1 MNNELIQEIILLL
14 EKVFADKRTEVK
26 LRLEIK
32 KTLNKIQQAY
42 IDFIEEWVYSM
53 VVESKKQIRT

>member
-1 MNNELIQEIILLL
+1 MNGELIKEIVMLL

-32 KTLNKIQQAY
+32 KTLNRIQQTY
-42 IDFIEEWVYSM
+42 IDFIEE
-53 VVESKKQIRT
+53 

>member
-42 IDFIEEWVYSM
+42 IDFIEE
-53 VVESKKQIRT
+53 